1 MRQYNIFLQQ
11 VPEEIERVM
20 AAVEAYLRIRKQDYG
35 VGLTVLE
42 HDKAH
47 AEKVNGYSFLI
58 LKI

>member
-1 MRQYNIFLQQ
+1 
-11 VPEEIERVM
+11 M